1 MADFV
6 VFGFRHLM
14 MWGVADWT
22 FVINSVR
29 EDYNKDII
37 TVYNFPGTK
46 KTISLEPTNYF
57 LGAKKTISL
66 APTNYFPNTNK
77 LFPYC

>member
-46 KTISLEPTNYF
+46 K
-57 LGAKKTISL
+57 
-66 APTNYFPNTNK
+66 
-77 LFPYC
+77 LFP